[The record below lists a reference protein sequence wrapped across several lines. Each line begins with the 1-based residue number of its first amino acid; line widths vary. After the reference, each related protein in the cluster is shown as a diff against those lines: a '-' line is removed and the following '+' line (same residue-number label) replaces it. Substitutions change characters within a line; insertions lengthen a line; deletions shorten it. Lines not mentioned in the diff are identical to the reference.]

1 MRRAIAVMTVGLV
14 SALTLVAPV
23 AADSQARPIKGQVS
37 GDVVFVEGGDYA
49 ECDAGYPGMGAEYV
63 AYGNM
68 AHLGKTMMVGS
79 HCASESAAG
88 SLTLVAANRDE
99 IHVDYTAVAPC
110 DYLPDMTATCDYDA
124 TVTGGTG
131 RFEDATGE
139 LELNVYFTDVSSF
152 PVWPGEFTW
161 TGTIGY

>member
-1 MRRAIAVMTVGLV
+1 MRRAIAVVTVGLV
-14 SALTLVAPV
+14 AALTLVAPV
-23 AADSQARPIKGQVS
+23 AADSQARPIQGQVS
-37 GDVVFVEGGDYA
+37 GEVVFVVGGDYA
-49 ECDAGYPGMGAEYV
+49 ECNAGYAGMGAEYV

-68 AHLGKTMMVGS
+68 AHLGKTTMRGS
-79 HCASESAAG
+79 HCASETAAG

-99 IHVDYTAVAPC
+99 IYVDYTAVEAC
-110 DYLPDMTATCDYDA
+110 DYPSATTVTCDYDA

-139 LELNVYFTDVSSF
+139 LSLNADMDISGF
-152 PVWPGEFTW
+152 PIWPAVFTW